1 MVFFIDEVNLC
12 VQLLDDLL
20 VVLLEIL
27 HSKFFVI
34 LATLV
39 KLAKSQNF

>member
-12 VQLLDDLL
+12 VQLLDNLL
-20 VVLLEIL
+20 VALLEIL
-27 HSKFFVI
+27 HGEFFVI

-39 KLAKSQNF
+39 KLA

>member
-1 MVFFIDEVNLC
+1 MVFLIDKVNLC
-12 VQLLDDLL
+12 IKLLDDLL

-27 HSKFFVI
+27 HSEFFVI